1 MMSLGSYLERKLIAL
16 KNTRAAASPIQA
28 ERRLPVTASVIAEGG
43 SGIRRVRIRDFQI
56 ITDAGPAMAGY
67 DLGPRAP
74 EVMLGALGSCVSHTI
89 LIQAALQGIPIDSL
103 VVDVSADVDTLAGH
117 ADVFNPIAN
126 IRYEIKVESSA
137 STEQFEKINAMLP
150 DICPVLNVVR
160 FAQEVNTTI
169 LHNGVPVLAVA
180 D

>member
-1 MMSLGSYLERKLIAL
+1 MMSLKSYLERKLAAL
-16 KNTRAAASPIQA
+16 QATRATASPNQE
-28 ERRLPVTASVIAEGG
+28 ERRQHLTASVIAEGG
-43 SGIRRVRIRDFQI
+43 SGVRRVRIRDFQI

-74 EVMLGALGSCVSHTI
+74 EVLLGALGSCVSHTI

-103 VVDVSADVDTLAGH
+103 VVDVSADVDSLAGH

-126 IRYEIKVESSA
+126 IAYEVKVESSA
-137 STEQFEKINAMLP
+137 PVEQFERINAMLP
-150 DICPVLNVVR
+150 EICPVLNVVQ
-160 FAQEVNTTI
+160 FPQTVTANIV
-169 LHNGVPVLAVA
+169 HNGSPVMTAA